1 MQDTQTAIRPRFTTH
16 RAVVTR
22 KREIGPHFVRV
33 TFGELRDYDCVGIAP
48 KVKIFLPDDADHSA
62 AARELTIPTVG
73 VHGFEYPDDAPK
85 PIVRTYTIRA
95 HRRELCEVDIDFVVH
110 SDGPAGRWVT
120 NAVPGDVVGLT
131 NAAGNQPL
139 PELARSLLLLGDV
152 SALPAIMTI
161 LESLTTDQEAITLLI
176 TDSPENEIP
185 LEAAADGRA
194 RWIHGSDEET
204 MIEELR
210 QALSAHQPDYVWA
223 AGEAGSL
230 REVRHLLRLDIGYSP
245 MNSHIVGYWKRK
257 ADADEVAD
265 DVFARMHA
273 AIAEGRNLTPQE
285 LDELTVD
292 DVEFLSTK
300 P

>member
-1 MQDTQTAIRPRFTTH
+1 MQDTATAIRTRFTTY

-33 TFGELRDYDCVGIAP
+33 TFGELGDYDCQGIAP
-48 KVKIFLPDDADHSA
+48 KVKIFLPDDADEAA

-73 VHGFEYPDDAPK
+73 ARGFEYADDAPK

-95 HRRELCEVDIDFVVH
+95 HRPELCEVDIDFVVH

-120 NAVPGDVVGLT
+120 NTVPGDVVGLT
-131 NAAGNQPL
+131 NAGGNQPL
-139 PELARSLLLLGDV
+139 PELAHSLVLLGDA

-161 LESLTTDQEAITLLI
+161 LESLTADQEAIALL
-176 TDSPENEIP
+176 TADTADDEIP
-185 LEAAADGRA
+185 LESAADGRA
-194 RWIHGSDEET
+194 RWIRGSDEDS

-210 QALSAHQPDYVWA
+210 QALSAHQPDYVWV
-223 AGEAGSL
+223 AGEAGAL
-230 REVRHLLRLDIGYSP
+230 RGVRHLLRRDIGYSP

-273 AIAEGRNLTPQE
+273 AVADGRNLTPQE

-292 DVEFLSTK
+292 DVEYLPTK